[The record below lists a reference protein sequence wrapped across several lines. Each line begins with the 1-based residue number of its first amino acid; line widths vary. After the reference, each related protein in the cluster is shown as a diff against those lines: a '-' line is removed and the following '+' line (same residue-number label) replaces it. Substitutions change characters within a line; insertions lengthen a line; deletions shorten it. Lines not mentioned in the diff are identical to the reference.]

1 MFKTT
6 VSLAAASMSLLI
18 ASPSMAA
25 EKNWT
30 PPAYKIYAQQLA
42 DATMKAHPELLSV
55 TFHGIPPG
63 MQNVYTMFAGSY
75 PDRIGNG
82 DDPDDIDV
90 QKLGITIVDPRW
102 HRPHD
107 TAPKFVVQMPLRDRA
122 GENIGLIVYAF
133 NKPAHP
139 NWTEGQYTVAAMAM
153 RDALEKQIPSYAAL
167 YAPVR

>member
-1 MFKTT
+1 MIRNNLL
-6 VSLAAASMSLLI
+6 VAVISLAAAGPAL
-18 ASPSMAA
+18 AA
-25 EKNWT
+25 AKNWT
-30 PPAYKIYAQQLA
+30 PPNYRIYAQQLA
-42 DATMKAHPELLSV
+42 DETMKVHSDLLSV

-63 MQNVYTMFAGSY
+63 MTDTYTMFAGSY

-107 TAPKFVVQMPLRDRA
+107 TAPKFVVQTPLRDRT

-133 NKPAHP
+133 NKPSHP
-139 NWTEGQYTVAAMAM
+139 AWTEGQYTVAAMAM

-167 YAPVR
+167 FAPIR